1 MCTRPDRHS
10 VSTSA
15 RALKDALAAMLSA
28 LGALLLALLSAPVR
42 FVRNRR
48 ARQVLPAP
56 ATHVD
61 VQVHLED
68 ARCVAELKRVI
79 RQTLRRAARTWAPL
93 PLPVHRVV
101 VGVGYPSAGRVD
113 LYDDFLPSHP
123 RAAGVADGAAG
134 RLVVV
139 SLGLRDGERELEPAE
154 VAGALAAQIQAVIDD
169 RYRQRRTVATATPA
183 PPPAAATASPTVGSQ
198 ASRLASRAPIAAASA
213 PSASSTG
220 QPVPN
225 GDGSGLADP
234 SVPRLQELLA
244 TVQQGQPL
252 DAVGPS
258 RNHTNP

>member
-15 RALKDALAAMLSA
+15 RALKDALTATLLA
-28 LGALLLALLSAPVR
+28 LGTLLLALLSAPLR
-42 FVRNRR
+42 FVRDRR
-48 ARQVLPAP
+48 ARQVHQAP

-101 VGVGYPSAGRVD
+101 VGVGYPVAGRVD
-113 LYDDFLPSHP
+113 LYDDFLPPHSGT
-123 RAAGVADGAAG
+123 AGVAAGAAC
-134 RLVVV
+134 RLVVI

-183 PPPAAATASPTVGSQ
+183 PTPIAATASPAVGAL
-198 ASRLASRAPIAAASA
+198 ASRLASRSPLAGAEAPAASG
-213 PSASSTG
+213 TG

-225 GDGSGLADP
+225 SDGSGLADP
-234 SVPRLQELLA
+234 SLPRLQELLA

-252 DAVGPS
+252 DAAGPS